1 MAFLQ
6 SFSLFVFSQVCLES
20 KYNNNSIRGLLLVS
34 YPKPLL
40 LAFSVIVLAFAIW
53 ERPELAWP
61 WKETFSG
68 VELIFL
74 TLGLELVKEKSEA
87 VQLILRPEAG
97 ACDLVT

>member
-53 ERPELAWP
+53 ERLA
-61 WKETFSG
+61 
-68 VELIFL
+68 
-74 TLGLELVKEKSEA
+74 LE
-87 VQLILRPEAG
+87 R
-97 ACDLVT
+97 DF

>member
-1 MAFLQ
+1 M
-6 SFSLFVFSQVCLES
+6 
-20 KYNNNSIRGLLLVS
+20 VS

-40 LAFSVIVLAFAIW
+40 LASSVIALVFAIW

-74 TLGLELVKEKSEA
+74 TLGLELVKEKNMFKKI
-87 VQLILRPEAG
+87 VQFILRPESG
-97 ACDLVT
+97 ACDLVTLKI